1 MLLSV
6 FTCITILRCFQNG
19 LRVFAKASLKRPC
32 TYMSY
37 SHTHAHSQTYT
48 HTHKHAHT
56 LHIHVHTFRTH
67 TYINTISTD
76 QITDSV
82 KVCGDV
88 SKVFYDYSIVLHYW
102 KMIG

>member
-1 MLLSV
+1 MFSKWAESFRKSLLKETLYIHV
-6 FTCITILRCFQNG
+6 ILTHTCTLTN
-19 LRVFAKASLKRPC
+19 V
-32 TYMSY
+32 
-37 SHTHAHSQTYT
+37 HTHT

-88 SKVFYDYSIVLHYW
+88 SKVFYDYSIVLHH
-102 KMIG
+102 